1 MGSHAKDSG
10 RRRYLV
16 GRSTIMH
23 TQKGNKMIDASRV
36 KQLTQKLETQGDIT
50 LEEADELYFSIKSL
64 WKVMLEPTFQSK
76 FRELPLVNFKNWLAL
91 ENWYKKWY
99 EAVARKVEAGQ
110 SGNFIF
116 SILFVYEPPSFH
128 DRMKALYET
137 LKKYGKPEDRIMAIW
152 TNEKAFSLFPKCLAN
167 LFRWDEYEQ
176 MYALQSER
184 AGFLRYPHVEN
195 GKVYTLWQFLHEA
208 SLSPLLTLPGDFA
221 FLTSSSLFANAS
233 TIPFALEYLK
243 RKTCYMT
250 IAEVNTSDE
259 DRTTVFVDKKH
270 LSMARIALSVPF
282 EDIVKNALAQKI
294 VDRDLVKELL
304 NSDKETEWF
313 LDINLINAG
322 IKYIEEAVKIKMEW
336 EATQEEVEESNEWL
350 EEIR

>member
-1 MGSHAKDSG
+1 M
-10 RRRYLV
+10 
-16 GRSTIMH
+16 IMH
-23 TQKGNKMIDASRV
+23 AQKWENMMIDESKV
-36 KQLTQKLETQGDIT
+36 KQLTQKLETQGDVTI
-50 LEEADELYFSIKSL
+50 EEADELYFFMKSL
-64 WKVMLEPTFQSK
+64 QRVTSKPAAQSK
-76 FRELPLVNFKNWLAL
+76 FWELPLLWPAL
-91 ENWYKKWY
+91 ENWY
-99 EAVARKVEAGQ
+99 EAVARKIEAGL

-137 LKKYGKPEDRIMAIW
+137 LKKHGKPEDRIVAIW

-184 AGFLRYPHVEN
+184 AGLLRYPHVEN
-195 GKVYTLWQFLHEA
+195 GKVYTLWQFLHEV

-250 IAEVNTSDE
+250 IAEVNASDE

>member
-23 TQKGNKMIDASRV
+23 AQKGNKMIDAGRV
-36 KQLTQKLETQGDIT
+36 KQLTRKLETQGDIT
-50 LEEADELYFSIKSL
+50 IEEADELYFFMKSL
-64 WKVMLEPTFQSK
+64 QRATSKPTAQSK
-76 FRELPLVNFKNWLAL
+76 FWELSLLWLAL
-91 ENWYKKWY
+91 ENWY
-99 EAVARKVEAGQ
+99 EAVTRKIKAGL

-116 SILFVYEPPSFH
+116 SILFAYEPLSFH
-128 DRMKALYET
+128 SRMKALYEA
-137 LKKYGKPEDRIMAIW
+137 LKKYGKPEDRIVAIW

-184 AGFLRYPHVEN
+184 AGLLRYPHVEN
-195 GKVYTLWQFLHEA
+195 GKVYTLWQFLHEV

-250 IAEVNTSDE
+250 IAEVNASDE

-294 VDRDLVKELL
+294 VDKDLVKELL

-313 LDINLINAG
+313 LDIKLIDAG
-322 IKYIEEAVKIKMEW
+322 IRYIEEAVKIKLEW
-336 EATQEEVEESNEWL
+336 EAKRKEVEESNEWL
-350 EEIR
+350 EEVR

>member
-1 MGSHAKDSG
+1 
-10 RRRYLV
+10 
-16 GRSTIMH
+16 
-23 TQKGNKMIDASRV
+23 MIDTDKMR
-36 KQLTQKLETQGDIT
+36 QLMQKLKDQGDISVN
-50 LEEADELYFSIKSL
+50 EADQIRSFMKDVYNFAFELEQERHAPNAETMTSWDAQRLLHEQFP
-64 WKVMLEPTFQSK
+64 VA
-76 FRELPLVNFKNWLAL
+76 AL
-91 ENWYKKWY
+91 QDWYK
-99 EAVARKVEAGQ
+99 AVARQIEKGQ

-116 SILFVYEPPSFH
+116 SIPIDREMLFFNKS
-128 DRMKALYET
+128 ALPALEA
-137 LKKYGKPEDRIMAIW
+137 LEKYGKPEDRIMAIW
-152 TNEKAFSLFPKCLAN
+152 ANEKAFSLFPKCLAN

-184 AGFLRYPHVEN
+184 AGLLRYPHVEN
-195 GKVYTLWQFLHEA
+195 GKVYTLWQFLHEV

-250 IAEVNTSDE
+250 IAEVNASDE

-294 VDRDLVKELL
+294 VDKDLVKELL

-313 LDINLINAG
+313 LDIKLINAG
-322 IKYIEEAVKIKMEW
+322 IRYIEEAVKVKMEW
-336 EATQEEVEESNEWL
+336 EAKRKEVEESNEWL
-350 EEIR
+350 EEVR